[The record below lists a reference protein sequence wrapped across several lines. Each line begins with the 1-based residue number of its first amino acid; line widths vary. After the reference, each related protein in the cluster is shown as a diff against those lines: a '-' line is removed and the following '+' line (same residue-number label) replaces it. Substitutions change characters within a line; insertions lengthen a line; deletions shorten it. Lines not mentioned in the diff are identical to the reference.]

1 MVEFSLL
8 DIHQDEQIKLG
19 FSVRFISLKQD
30 SENKICSKVELNIQ
44 FELDGL
50 SNEWFEYMALSSNNK
65 QID

>member
-30 SENKICSKVELNIQ
+30 SENKICSKVELNI
-44 FELDGL
+44 
-50 SNEWFEYMALSSNNK
+50 
-65 QID
+65 